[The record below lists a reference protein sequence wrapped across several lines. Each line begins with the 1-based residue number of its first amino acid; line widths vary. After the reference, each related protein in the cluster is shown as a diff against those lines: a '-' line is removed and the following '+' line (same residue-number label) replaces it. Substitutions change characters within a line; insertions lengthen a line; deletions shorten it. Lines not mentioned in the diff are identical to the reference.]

1 MSKKIRKVTVHANT
15 LLDKEQQCGRVQ
27 FDRCHLDNIFA
38 LLAQLPNVN
47 SLTIVLNIHA
57 RSFPLGPL
65 LEVLQKWHLKRLVL
79 QELTFASDNLRQI
92 EVLQKTCQTQTA
104 LKTLILEGCTGD
116 VLVMRSFIDNLPNIR
131 ELCLR
136 CSTLTKPTMISDFPQ
151 ILTPHLRSLRLE
163 ELSDFDDEKALE
175 LVKALK
181 FLHLQELH
189 LTSSTLSEEASCKM
203 ALALKHVHSLK
214 KLTLHVDSENIGSCL
229 VHILRNNT
237 TLQEIDLW
245 IHNDLAE
252 ACDVCCRIAHVL
264 GETNVTLTSLRL
276 RMDIEVESLPAVA
289 AEAFHV
295 ALTANTTLQR
305 LCLDDSFFCYPLSP
319 DTKLLLALNASG
331 SRKLLQETNTSV
343 SMDDWVEAV
352 IRTATQEQ
360 SHNAETNTDAPNI
373 NLDAT
378 FYLLSNIPELTLLAL
393 ENINNSSSIDRNE
406 STSARRSTNS
416 YRSANSKK
424 EISFHAWKLPRSLTL
439 RGRRTEHNIA
449 LSA

>member
-1 MSKKIRKVTVHANT
+1 
-15 LLDKEQQCGRVQ
+15 
-27 FDRCHLDNIFA
+27 
-38 LLAQLPNVN
+38 
-47 SLTIVLNIHA
+47 
-57 RSFPLGPL
+57 
-65 LEVLQKWHLKRLVL
+65 
-79 QELTFASDNLRQI
+79 
-92 EVLQKTCQTQTA
+92 
-104 LKTLILEGCTGD
+104 
-116 VLVMRSFIDNLPNIR
+116 
-131 ELCLR
+131 
-136 CSTLTKPTMISDFPQ
+136 
-151 ILTPHLRSLRLE
+151 
-163 ELSDFDDEKALE
+163 
-175 LVKALK
+175 
-181 FLHLQELH
+181 
-189 LTSSTLSEEASCKM
+189 
-203 ALALKHVHSLK
+203 
-214 KLTLHVDSENIGSCL
+214 
-229 VHILRNNT
+229 
-237 TLQEIDLW
+237 
-245 IHNDLAE
+245 
-252 ACDVCCRIAHVL
+252 
-264 GETNVTLTSLRL
+264 
-276 RMDIEVESLPAVA
+276 
-289 AEAFHV
+289 
-295 ALTANTTLQR
+295 
-305 LCLDDSFFCYPLSP
+305 LDDSFFCYPLSP